1 MKQLRLTAMLWW
13 EVGGGRKTYVLS
25 KQERPCLTSLHVRNS
40 FYHSKERIILRF
52 WEERMCDF
60 LIKKMKYKLGTQLM
74 WRLHNVLRNKMR
86 GFNEK
91 QLSKRCQSWMLL
103 LGPMSNHED
112 VKQDWKLHL
121 IVKVRMFLSPWYLRN
136 KPQVF
141 SKEAGCQSRG
151 QKLAGFNSLSFFVM
165 LKSNPSAGPQSFL
178 VIMRRI
184 NEIWTRSKTNCD
196 VSYFF
201 PSTAVPL
208 I

>member
-1 MKQLRLTAMLWW
+1 MLIQSCGQARPTISWDIKPWNNKQENISELAKHRSWSRLKRRAKQMWSSSDW
-13 EVGGGRKTYVLS
+13 QRCCGGRWGGGRKTYVLS

-121 IVKVRMFLSPWYLRN
+121 IVKVRMFN
-136 KPQVF
+136 
-141 SKEAGCQSRG
+141 
-151 QKLAGFNSLSFFVM
+151 
-165 LKSNPSAGPQSFL
+165 
-178 VIMRRI
+178 
-184 NEIWTRSKTNCD
+184 T
-196 VSYFF
+196 
-201 PSTAVPL
+201 L
-208 I
+208 IFEK